1 MSKISDFV
9 KSRKGATMILASAA
23 LVGSIFISS
32 NISVVRVVDGD
43 QTAKVIASKNKSSV
57 EIIRQAGFALS
68 GNDSYAVNGADS
80 SFSEIEIIR
89 AFEMT
94 VIDGG
99 EKKTISAVS
108 GTVADALRNSEIALP
123 EGEDSINVNLQ
134 SEVDEGMV
142 ITIDRV
148 KYVTDTK
155 TKTVKYKTVT
165 KNDGTLAVG
174 KTKVSVE
181 GVNGEKKVTTVKK
194 YVNGKL
200 TDTKV
205 TEKVTKKAVNKV
217 VLKGTKKSEGKKS
230 TVSVN
235 AGGKTITVNGKEI
248 SYSKVL
254 SGTGTAYT
262 ARKGAKT
269 STGKSV
275 KVGLVAVDPRVI
287 PYGTKL
293 YIVSADGKYNYGYA
307 VAADTGGAL
316 RSGRVL
322 VDLFYNT
329 ERECVNFG
337 RRQVKVYILD

>member
-89 AFEMT
+89 AIEMT

-205 TEKVTKKAVNKV
+205 TEKVTKKAVN
-217 VLKGTKKSEGKKS
+217 
-230 TVSVN
+230 N
-235 AGGKTITVNGKEI
+235 
-248 SYSKVL
+248 KVL